1 MSLCRLGGVEAVFFF
16 QFVRDCC
23 KQYSSLCMEWFSMQN
38 HCWILVLGDV
48 FSGGYFVDF
57 GFGFRSRR
65 TWKPNV
71 QTKRIFSLG
80 LDRYIKMNITMHAL
94 RCIDKAGGLDE
105 YLLTTPE
112 HKLDNDL
119 AREWRTRIAAVYNK
133 LYTMEVAALTVKPG
147 CEKKLPQ
154 HLQARSRG
162 FTLEQ
167 LKALEAR
174 NSSHLN
180 ALEAGN
186 AS

>member
-1 MSLCRLGGVEAVFFF
+1 MSAARVVMGRAKRGLYAGRHIQFGNQVSEDGGN
-16 QFVRDCC
+16 
-23 KQYSSLCMEWFSMQN
+23 K
-38 HCWILVLGDV
+38 
-48 FSGGYFVDF
+48 
-57 GFGFRSRR
+57 SRR